1 MGVKEENAEGQ
12 SWKEDRSHTSGGS
25 SSQPSRSNSGKYRKR
40 AWKPSQVCHLEAAA
54 VARERV
60 GGEEAGVVFSESKRK
75 GCFLLGLLFRL
86 AALIPL
92 LTFQLMC
99 MFSFYRCHIVIHMK
113 YILFL
118 CFRGLNPG
126 P

>member
-1 MGVKEENAEGQ
+1 MGAAV
-12 SWKEDRSHTSGGS
+12 
-25 SSQPSRSNSGKYRKR
+25 PSPAALNSGKYRKR

-54 VARERV
+54 VAGERV

-99 MFSFYRCHIVIHMK
+99 MFSFYRCHSYTIYEVYFIFVLQG
-113 YILFL
+113 IEP
-118 CFRGLNPG
+118 RTLNS
-126 P
+126 